1 VAARRTEA
9 GDGYFLSSICFGGKS
24 IPQRE
29 RVLTR
34 LHGRASRGLTRA
46 RSARVVPTA
55 HGSLVVTP
63 RVQLKRTRYREN
75 CFIEGKNDFNYVS
88 TLAARDIS
96 DLCDVLIRLLLSS
109 SLRDGAQTQI
119 FGRCSR
125 DFSTPEPYTPH
136 HQWHRKT
143 LPAPTCR

>member
-1 VAARRTEA
+1 MAARRTEA

-75 CFIEGKNDFNYVS
+75 CFIEGKKRFQLRFDAGRARYLRPLRRPHS
-88 TLAARDIS
+88 TFAKFIFERWRANANLWQM
-96 DLCDVLIRLLLSS
+96 LPRLLHPRALHPSPS
-109 SLRDGAQTQI
+109 VAPQDAA
-119 FGRCSR
+119 
-125 DFSTPEPYTPH
+125 STD
-136 HQWHRKT
+136 
-143 LPAPTCR
+143 L